1 MNRLSRSIYIVC
13 TVGNIIMAKFYLQ
26 LCCSV
31 CMSPCGL
38 SLGNRSLVT
47 SEAQQPGQTSS
58 RPLTISS
65 LTIWWPVWAQLSNSQ
80 LRLQLYRRKTLHR
93 RSLPGRTLEDSRWLA
108 SVVRRLLVLVLAR
121 DLVAF
126 LILSRLGLVWT
137 LFLSLSSVWPPAS
150 GGKLESPGPLKA
162 VTPGGFG
169 PCDGSYFW
177 QAFSGGH
184 GGGLKHYTSFFQ
196 PFLLPAEVN
205 WLTYQVR
212 GERHVELWLSGQ
224 NFKWTLFQSEV
235 QMAT

>member
-1 MNRLSRSIYIVC
+1 MNRLSRTIYIIC
-13 TVGNIIMAKFYLQ
+13 TVCNIIMAKFYLQ
-26 LCCSV
+26 RCCCV
-31 CMSPCGL
+31 CMSPCEL

-47 SEAQQPGQTSS
+47 SEARQPGQTSL

-80 LRLQLYRRKTLHR
+80 LKLQLSRRKTLHR
-93 RSLPGRTLEDSRWLA
+93 RRSLPWRSLEDSRWLA

-126 LILSRLGLVWT
+126 LILSRLGLVRT

-162 VTPGGFG
+162 VTPGVLVHVMDHISGRHFLV
-169 PCDGSYFW
+169 DTGS
-177 QAFSGGH
+177 ALNIIPHSSSLPTSGWSQ
-184 GGGLKHYTSFFQ
+184 LAYLSS
-196 PFLLPAEVN
+196 A
-205 WLTYQVR
+205 
-212 GERHVELWLSGQ
+212 GERYVELWLSGQ
-224 NFKWTLFQSEV
+224 HFKWTLFQSEI